1 MTLPTYVDRFIQ
13 PRVEESLKD
22 SPVVLI
28 HGPRRC
34 GKTTLAR
41 HLSEKHGHV
50 YLSFDDE
57 GVLEAAR
64 EDPVGFVADLPE
76 RVILDEVQRIP
87 ELFTSIKLVV
97 DRERTPGRFILTG
110 SANVLLL
117 PKLSDSLAGR
127 MAIIR
132 LHPLA
137 RCELLGRKSR
147 FLERLS
153 TVGFEWRR
161 MERLGDGIAEVVAA
175 GGYPEALAR
184 PTDARRKAWNRDY
197 IETIVQR
204 DILDM
209 ARIRGLD
216 VLPDL
221 LTAAAAETAQ
231 IFNLADLAAPFSF
244 SRPTIGEYV
253 TLLERIFLIHRLR
266 SWHSNALGRLVKSP
280 KLHIGD
286 TGLACTLLDLTAD
299 DLRADRTRCGHL
311 LETFIVQEIRRQAGW
326 SARPPRLGHYR
337 DRDGAEVDL
346 VLEFGPNRVAA
357 VEIKLSATVRAKD
370 FRGIKKIQSAVG
382 ERFVRGV
389 VLYDGEDVLPFG
401 ENLKAVPIGCVWDD
415 PSEMSG

>member
-1 MTLPTYVDRFIQ
+1 MDLPNYIDRFIQ
-13 PRVEESLKD
+13 PRVEESLQD

-41 HLSEKHGHV
+41 HLGEAHGHV

-57 GVLEAAR
+57 GVLAAAR
-64 EDPVGFVADLPE
+64 EDPVGFVTGLPE

-132 LHPLA
+132 LHPLS
-137 RCELLGRKSR
+137 RCELLGRESR

-153 TVGFEWRR
+153 TDGFEWRR
-161 MERLGDGIAEVVAA
+161 TERLGDGIAEIVAA

-184 PTDARRKAWNRDY
+184 PPDDRRLAWSRDY

-209 ARIRGLD
+209 ARIRGQE

-221 LTAAAAETAQ
+221 LAAAADKTAQ
-231 IFNLADLAAPFSF
+231 IFNLADMAAPFSL
-244 SRPTIGEYV
+244 SRPTIGQYV

-266 SWHSNALGRLVKSP
+266 SWHSNALSRLVKSP

-311 LETFIVQEIRRQAGW
+311 LETFVVQEIRRQAGW
-326 SARPPRLGHYR
+326 SARPPRLGHFR
-337 DRDGAEVDL
+337 DRDGVEVDL

-357 VEIKLSATVRAKD
+357 VEVKLSATVKVKD

-415 PSEMSG
+415 PGETPG

>member
-1 MTLPTYVDRFIQ
+1 MTLPSYIDRFIQ
-13 PRVEESLKD
+13 PRVEECLRD
-22 SPVVLI
+22 TPVVLI

-41 HLSEKHGHV
+41 HLGETHGHA

-57 GVLEAAR
+57 AVLEAAR
-64 EDPVGFVADLPE
+64 EDPVGFVTGLPE

-97 DRERTPGRFILTG
+97 DRERTPGRFILSG

-132 LHPLA
+132 LHPLS
-137 RCELLGRKSR
+137 RCELLGRESR

-153 TVGFEWRR
+153 TDGFAWRR
-161 MERLGDGIAEVVAA
+161 TERLGDRIAEIVAV
-175 GGYPEALAR
+175 GGYPEALSR
-184 PTDARRKAWNRDY
+184 TTDDRRQAWSRDY

-204 DILDM
+204 DILDL
-209 ARIRGLD
+209 ARIRGQEI
-216 VLPDL
+216 LPDL
-221 LTAAAAETAQ
+221 LTAAADKTAQ
-231 IFNLADLAAPFSF
+231 IFNLADLAAPFSL
-244 SRPTIGEYV
+244 SRPTIRDYV

-266 SWHSNALGRLVKSP
+266 SWHSNALSRLVKSP
-280 KLHIGD
+280 KLHVGD

-299 DLRADRTRCGHL
+299 DLRADRKRCGQL
-311 LETFIVQEIRRQAGW
+311 LETFVVQEIRRQTGW
-326 SARPPRLGHYR
+326 SARPPRLAHFR
-337 DRDGAEVDL
+337 DRDGVEVDL

-357 VEIKLSATVRAKD
+357 VEVKLSATVRATD
-370 FRGIKKIQSAVG
+370 FRGIKKIQAALG
-382 ERFVRGV
+382 DRFVGGV

-401 ENLKAVPIGCVWDD
+401 EKLKAVPVGCVWDD
-415 PSEMSG
+415 PGEM